1 MFGFGKGETIIME
14 YSCRPRHEGMMYVLF
29 SLFMMLYGV
38 IRVLTSDESYYP
50 LLVSGALSLV
60 LLAVGIWMLK
70 FRKKD
75 FRRIVYLNTWVHRLY
90 MKSIW
95 LLAVVYTVASA
106 ALITLLLIVIKLLS
120 GDDHLTFQSIMET
133 LWHRGEILIIL
144 LYAVVREIAGYY
156 FYYISP
162 EDSRKQF

>member
-1 MFGFGKGETIIME
+1 MLGFGKGETIIME

-75 FRRIVYLNTWVHRLY
+75 FRRIVYLNTWVHHLY
-90 MKSIW
+90 LKSIW
-95 LLAVVYTVASA
+95 LLAVVYPVASA

-120 GDDHLTFQSIMET
+120 GDDHLTFQSIMEA

-144 LYAVVREIAGYY
+144 LYAEVREIAGYY

>member
-50 LLVSGALSLV
+50 LLIFGAASLV

-75 FRRIVYLNTWVHRLY
+75 FRRIVYLNTWVHYLY
-90 MKSIW
+90 LKSIW

-144 LYAVVREIAGYY
+144 LYAEVREIAGYY

-162 EDSRKQF
+162 EDSRKQL

>member
-14 YSCRPRHEGMMYVLF
+14 YSCRPRHEGMMYVLY
-29 SLFMMLYGV
+29 SLFIMLYGV

-50 LLVSGALSLV
+50 LLIFGAASLV

-90 MKSIW
+90 LKSIW

-120 GDDHLTFQSIMET
+120 GDDHLTFQSIMEA
-133 LWHRGEILIIL
+133 LWRRGEILIIL
-144 LYAVVREIAGYY
+144 LYAVVREIIGYY

>member
-29 SLFMMLYGV
+29 SLFIMLYGV

-50 LLVSGALSLV
+50 LLIFGAASLV

-90 MKSIW
+90 LKSIW

-120 GDDHLTFQSIMET
+120 GDDHLTFQSIMEA
-133 LWHRGEILIIL
+133 LWRRGEILIIL
-144 LYAVVREIAGYY
+144 LYAVVREIIGYY

>member
-50 LLVSGALSLV
+50 LLIFGAASLV

-90 MKSIW
+90 LKSIW

-120 GDDHLTFQSIMET
+120 GDDHLTFQSIMEA
-133 LWHRGEILIIL
+133 LWRRGEILIIL
-144 LYAVVREIAGYY
+144 LYAVVREIIGYY

>member
-50 LLVSGALSLV
+50 LLIFGALSLV
-60 LLAVGIWMLK
+60 LLAVGIWILK

-75 FRRIVYLNTWVHRLY
+75 FRRIVYLNTWVHHLY
-90 MKSIW
+90 LKSIW

-106 ALITLLLIVIKLLS
+106 ALITLLQIVIKLLS

-144 LYAVVREIAGYY
+144 LYAEVREIAGYY

-162 EDSRKQF
+162 EDSRKQL